1 MDCAVPN
8 RPRRTDAAWVAALT
22 ALLCLAIA
30 GCYVPSA
37 ARRSGRMIADGW
49 DRDTHGNKTFLTGP
63 GMSLLA
69 IADFTAH
76 AFLPIHYD
84 GYFLIDRNEPDEKW
98 FRFYN
103 GPMQALEEVA
113 ILCSRER
120 ATHVTTIRTEGH
132 ERATF
137 ARHRKWHYP
146 QCIEV
151 LPGTYELTVDFYSRE
166 TFRREF
172 SVATYSTESITPAT
186 VAWSPEAG
194 EVYELSATLGDVTPA
209 PGVAYQGTTIKR
221 LTRSKTNLGASE
233 FTLDEGHW
241 LALVEKVASLDHF
254 EAPVVAQRE
263 AWKRYEMRRR
273 DR

>member
-1 MDCAVPN
+1 VSAC
-8 RPRRTDAAWVAALT
+8 VAL
-22 ALLCLAIA
+22 LLCLVLL
-30 GCYVPSA
+30 GCYIPSA
-37 ARRSGRMIADGW
+37 TRRSAGIVRDGW
-49 DRDTHGNKTFLTGP
+49 DTDRWGGYVVLTGP

-69 IADFTAH
+69 VGDFAAH
-76 AFLPIHYD
+76 AFIPLHYD
-84 GYFLIDRNEPDEKW
+84 GYFLIDRKEPDEKW

-120 ATHVTTIRTEGH
+120 STHVTTIRTEGH

-151 LPGTYELTVDFYSRE
+151 LPGTYELAVDFYSRE

-172 SVATYSTESITPAT
+172 SVATYSTESVTPAS

-194 EVYELSATLGDVTPA
+194 EVYELSAVLGDVTPA
-209 PGVAYQGTTIKR
+209 PGTAYQGTTVKR
-221 LTRSKTNLGASE
+221 LTRTKTNLGASE

-254 EAPVVAQRE
+254 EAPVVEQRE